1 MVDLWHELSLLENKL
16 VSQRMNILNV
26 QLKLDEGEAY
36 VSHDKEESVLELKED
51 ELVTKISQGDERN
64 LWNVVNKEEEESYVE
79 FNDQH
84 TEEMF
89 EMSQVISEW
98 LKFLLNEVA
107 INKMEMSQGLFE
119 PKADI
124 SLLNY
129 VM

>member
-16 VSQRMNILNV
+16 ASQRMNILNV
-26 QLKLDEGEAY
+26 QLKLDEGEAN

-64 LWNVVNKEEEESYVE
+64 LWNVVKKEEEESYVE
-79 FNDQH
+79 VNDQH

-98 LKFLLNEVA
+98 LKILLKEVA
-107 INKMEMSQGLFE
+107 INKMEISQFFF
-119 PKADI
+119 
-124 SLLNY
+124 
-129 VM
+129 